1 MDEMFLLRKK
11 RVYYRR
17 FAYFGWGRHPY
28 MSMVHIGVNSC
39 YCYCVM
45 VDLQMDWEETRDA
58 NPTRV
63 FSPYLS
69 HFHFHS
75 FILFCSL
82 QLIYM
87 KGYSHFFSLCFT
99 FFFSSCLITLEAKH
113 LCPDNPIILLHI
125 GLPFSWNRVLCL
137 PINAVVHH
145 IPIMQEGKERQHL
158 SLPCCSPSNG
168 KEGNQFSLSLS
179 WTN

>member
-99 FFFSSCLITLEAKH
+99 FFFLLVSLHLKQNICVPATLLYCYTSDCHLAGIVYCVYRLTPSC
-113 LCPDNPIILLHI
+113 II
-125 GLPFSWNRVLCL
+125 S
-137 PINAVVHH
+137 
-145 IPIMQEGKERQHL
+145 Q
-158 SLPCCSPSNG
+158 
-168 KEGNQFSLSLS
+168 
-179 WTN
+179 